1 MARLEDIHRIVLE
14 KLQKRFSLTAVN
26 LKHPMPEW
34 PLRTLGMVK
43 IEGKV
48 FSSDEFLRVLIMNTT
63 IAFVRGVRTI
73 FLGPCTELDL
83 PIFSTE
89 AILMGKKRMFFLD
102 IQRRGGYDRH
112 DDTELYS
119 RLIKIK
125 SNYPALCAETV
136 TQRGEIQ
143 KTFSKAVCY
152 LKITKD
158 QDDEA
163 LNLFHEYLDVYLE
176 MVQQAQPL
184 TGEALQLARSYYD
197 AYTNT
202 VLDHDP
208 AAKVYKMLFGKKG
221 GVERIMEL
229 FFPSLK

>member
-119 RLIKIK
+119 SI
-125 SNYPALCAETV
+125 V
-136 TQRGEIQ
+136 G
-143 KTFSKAVCY
+143 
-152 LKITKD
+152 
-158 QDDEA
+158 
-163 LNLFHEYLDVYLE
+163 
-176 MVQQAQPL
+176 
-184 TGEALQLARSYYD
+184 
-197 AYTNT
+197 
-202 VLDHDP
+202 
-208 AAKVYKMLFGKKG
+208 
-221 GVERIMEL
+221 
-229 FFPSLK
+229 